1 MAPGNEPEES
11 DFAPLNR
18 RAPPPQQHRNQGE
31 RQSERDAERETET
44 EDFSSFKLHHLP
56 PGQREEE
63 LAARQRKMAEQQ
75 RLRAE
80 WQEQAAQ
87 KAAMPVDKKRN
98 W

>member
-1 MAPGNEPEES
+1 MA
-11 DFAPLNR
+11 
-18 RAPPPQQHRNQGE
+18 
-31 RQSERDAERETET
+31 AEH
-44 EDFSSFKLHHLP
+44 DFSRFKIENLP
-56 PGQREEE
+56 ADQRDEEM
-63 LAARQRKMAEQQ
+63 AARQRKLAEQE